1 MEKEKEVLTK
11 AKGKKGW
18 EVVYTAD
25 ELRRIG
31 GSLALGDA
39 HKIVEAVGVNYHTVK
54 IVLSGNR
61 EAGITN
67 KSKVGMR
74 VVKEALRLIDCYAK
88 ELEGKIRRLQVQKH
102 DYLEL
107 LRDMRRASA

>member
-1 MEKEKEVLTK
+1 MEAELLTK
-11 AKGKKGW
+11 TKTKKGW

-31 GSLALGDA
+31 GNLALGDA

-61 EAGITN
+61 EAGITT
-67 KSKVGMR
+67 KSKVGIR
-74 VVKEALRLIDCYAK
+74 VVEEALRLIAGYAK
-88 ELEGKIRRLQVQKH
+88 DLDGKIRSLRVQRH

-107 LRDMRRASA
+107 VRNMRRASA